1 MARQAENGF
10 SKFDITKS
18 KAMRNIEDIYDSE
31 PSAAE
36 EPAKTETPTEA
47 RQDPAE
53 ENAPAAKQ
61 ESAEEKAPS
70 TKQDPTEENAP
81 SAKQDPAE
89 EKAPAVKQ
97 EPAEENVSVAKQEP
111 AEENAPSEQKSV
123 EEIAPVPSDGIAG
136 PSSSLNSGMP
146 SGMKPLKA
154 EKGVKISLPMK
165 YYFKLV
171 QIKACTGKSLQDL
184 AAQGV
189 MEFID
194 RFSQPG
200 RQVNEK
206 SDL

>member
-31 PSAAE
+31 PSAAG
-36 EPAKTETPTEA
+36 EPAKDGT
-47 RQDPAE
+47 
-53 ENAPAAKQ
+53 PAAKQ
-61 ESAEEKAPS
+61 ESAEE
-70 TKQDPTEENAP
+70 NAP
-81 SAKQDPAE
+81 SEQ
-89 EKAPAVKQ
+89 
-97 EPAEENVSVAKQEP
+97 SP
-111 AEENAPSEQKSV
+111 AEENAPAVKQDPAAESTP
-123 EEIAPVPSDGIAG
+123 APSDSVAG
-136 PSSSLNSGMP
+136 PSSPLNSGMP

-200 RQVNEK
+200 SQVNEK

>member
-1 MARQAENGF
+1 MARQAQNGF

-36 EPAKTETPTEA
+36 EPEKNETTTVKQEPAEENAPAVKQEPAEENALAAKQEPAEENA
-47 RQDPAE
+47 PAAKQDPAEENAPAVKQEPAE

-61 ESAEEKAPS
+61 E
-70 TKQDPTEENAP
+70 
-81 SAKQDPAE
+81 PAGD
-89 EKAPAVKQ
+89 
-97 EPAEENVSVAKQEP
+97 
-111 AEENAPSEQKSV
+111 
-123 EEIAPVPSDGIAG
+123 IAPVPSDGIAG

-154 EKGVKISLPMK
+154 EKGVKISLPME

>member
-36 EPAKTETPTEA
+36 EPAKNGTPA
-47 RQDPAE
+47 AKQDPAE
-53 ENAPAAKQ
+53 ENAPAVKQ
-61 ESAEEKAPS
+61 EQIEENNPAVKQKTAEE
-70 TKQDPTEENAP
+70 N
-81 SAKQDPAE
+81 
-89 EKAPAVKQ
+89 APAVKQ
-97 EPAEENVSVAKQEP
+97 DPA
-111 AEENAPSEQKSV
+111 AESTTA
-123 EEIAPVPSDGIAG
+123 PSDGIAG

-200 RQVNEK
+200 SQVNEK

>member
-31 PSAAE
+31 SSAAE
-36 EPAKTETPTEA
+36 EPEKNETTAVKQE
-47 RQDPAE
+47 PAE
-53 ENAPAAKQ
+53 EN
-61 ESAEEKAPS
+61 
-70 TKQDPTEENAP
+70 
-81 SAKQDPAE
+81 
-89 EKAPAVKQ
+89 APAVKQ
-97 EPAEENVSVAKQEP
+97 EPAEKNAPAEQAP
-111 AEENAPSEQKSV
+111 AEENVPADQTPAAESTPAPSDSV
-123 EEIAPVPSDGIAG
+123 AS

-154 EKGVKISLPMK
+154 EKGVKISLPME

-200 RQVNEK
+200 SQVNEK

>member
-1 MARQAENGF
+1 MARQAQNGF

-18 KAMRNIEDIYDSE
+18 KAMRSIEDIYDSE
-31 PSAAE
+31 SSAAE
-36 EPAKTETPTEA
+36 EPEKTETQTVDLEST
-47 RQDPAE
+47 E

-61 ESAEEKAPS
+61 E
-70 TKQDPTEENAP
+70 
-81 SAKQDPAE
+81 PAE
-89 EKAPAVKQ
+89 ET
-97 EPAEENVSVAKQEP
+97 PAEQTP
-111 AEENAPSEQKSV
+111 AEKKNA
-123 EEIAPVPSDGIAG
+123 EEIAPVPSDSIAG

-194 RFSQPG
+194 RFNQPG

-206 SDL
+206 SD

>member
-1 MARQAENGF
+1 MARQAQNGF

-31 PSAAE
+31 SSAAE
-36 EPAKTETPTEA
+36 EPEKTEIQTVDLEST
-47 RQDPAE
+47 E

-61 ESAEEKAPS
+61 E
-70 TKQDPTEENAP
+70 
-81 SAKQDPAE
+81 PAE
-89 EKAPAVKQ
+89 ET
-97 EPAEENVSVAKQEP
+97 PAEQTP
-111 AEENAPSEQKSV
+111 AEKKNA
-123 EEIAPVPSDGIAG
+123 EEIAPVPSDSIAG

-154 EKGVKISLPMK
+154 EKGVKISLPME

-194 RFSQPG
+194 RFSQPDS
-200 RQVNEK
+200 QVNEK
-206 SDL
+206 SD

>member
-31 PSAAE
+31 PSAAG
-36 EPAKTETPTEA
+36 EPAKDGTQAAKQESAEENAPA
-47 RQDPAE
+47 VKQDPAE
-53 ENAPAAKQ
+53 ENAPAEQTPDA
-61 ESAEEKAPS
+61 ESTPAPS
-70 TKQDPTEENAP
+70 D
-81 SAKQDPAE
+81 
-89 EKAPAVKQ
+89 
-97 EPAEENVSVAKQEP
+97 SV
-111 AEENAPSEQKSV
+111 
-123 EEIAPVPSDGIAG
+123 AG
-136 PSSSLNSGMP
+136 PSSSLNSVMP

-200 RQVNEK
+200 SQVNEK

>member
-36 EPAKTETPTEA
+36 EPAKNGTPA
-47 RQDPAE
+47 AKQDPAE
-53 ENAPAAKQ
+53 ENAPAVKQ
-61 ESAEEKAPS
+61 KTAAESTPAPS
-70 TKQDPTEENAP
+70 D
-81 SAKQDPAE
+81 
-89 EKAPAVKQ
+89 
-97 EPAEENVSVAKQEP
+97 SVAG
-111 AEENAPSEQKSV
+111 S
-123 EEIAPVPSDGIAG
+123 
-136 PSSSLNSGMP
+136 SSSLNSGMP

-200 RQVNEK
+200 SQVNEK

>member
-31 PSAAE
+31 QSAAG
-36 EPAKTETPTEA
+36 EPAKDGTS
-47 RQDPAE
+47 
-53 ENAPAAKQ
+53 AAKQ
-61 ESAEEKAPS
+61 ESAEE
-70 TKQDPTEENAP
+70 N
-81 SAKQDPAE
+81 
-89 EKAPAVKQ
+89 APAVKQ
-97 EPAEENVSVAKQEP
+97 ESVGENAPAVKQDP
-111 AEENAPSEQKSV
+111 VEENAPAEQTPAAKSTP
-123 EEIAPVPSDGIAG
+123 APSDSVAG
-136 PSSSLNSGMP
+136 SSSSLNSGMP

-200 RQVNEK
+200 SQVNEK

>member
-36 EPAKTETPTEA
+36 EPAKNGT
-47 RQDPAE
+47 
-53 ENAPAAKQ
+53 PAAKQ
-61 ESAEEKAPS
+61 DSAEE
-70 TKQDPTEENAP
+70 N
-81 SAKQDPAE
+81 
-89 EKAPAVKQ
+89 APAVKQ
-97 EPAEENVSVAKQEP
+97 EPIEENAPAEQDPAEENNPAVKQKT
-111 AEENAPSEQKSV
+111 AEENAPAVKQDPAAESTP
-123 EEIAPVPSDGIAG
+123 APSDSVAG
-136 PSSSLNSGMP
+136 PSSPLNSGMP

-200 RQVNEK
+200 SQVNEK

>member
-36 EPAKTETPTEA
+36 KPAKNEA
-47 RQDPAE
+47 PAAKQDPAEKNAPAEQSPAE
-53 ENAPAAKQ
+53 ENAPASKQ
-61 ESAEEKAPS
+61 ESAEE
-70 TKQDPTEENAP
+70 NAP
-81 SAKQDPAE
+81 SDQTPA
-89 EKAPAVKQ
+89 
-97 EPAEENVSVAKQEP
+97 AESTP
-111 AEENAPSEQKSV
+111 APSDS
-123 EEIAPVPSDGIAG
+123 IAG
-136 PSSSLNSGMP
+136 PSSSLNSGMS

-154 EKGVKISLPMK
+154 EKGVKISLPME

-171 QIKACTGKSLQDL
+171 QIKVCTGKSLQDL

-200 RQVNEK
+200 SQVNEK

>member
-36 EPAKTETPTEA
+36 EPAKDGTPAAKHES
-47 RQDPAE
+47 AE
-53 ENAPAAKQ
+53 ENAPAVKQ
-61 ESAEEKAPS
+61 EPV
-70 TKQDPTEENAP
+70 EEN
-81 SAKQDPAE
+81 
-89 EKAPAVKQ
+89 APAVKQ
-97 EPAEENVSVAKQEP
+97 EPA
-111 AEENAPSEQKSV
+111 AEST
-123 EEIAPVPSDGIAG
+123 PVPSDGIAG

-154 EKGVKISLPMK
+154 EKGVKISIPME

-200 RQVNEK
+200 SQVNEK

>member
-36 EPAKTETPTEA
+36 EPAKDGT
-47 RQDPAE
+47 
-53 ENAPAAKQ
+53 PAAKQ
-61 ESAEEKAPS
+61 ESAEENAPAV
-70 TKQDPTEENAP
+70 KQEPVEEN
-81 SAKQDPAE
+81 
-89 EKAPAVKQ
+89 APAVKQ
-97 EPAEENVSVAKQEP
+97 EPA
-111 AEENAPSEQKSV
+111 AEST
-123 EEIAPVPSDGIAG
+123 PVPSDGIAG

-154 EKGVKISLPMK
+154 EKGVKISLPME

-200 RQVNEK
+200 SQVNEK
-206 SDL
+206 SDLR

>member
-18 KAMRNIEDIYDSE
+18 KAMRSIEDIYDAE

-36 EPAKTETPTEA
+36 EPEKIE
-47 RQDPAE
+47 
-53 ENAPAAKQ
+53 APA
-61 ESAEEKAPS
+61 
-70 TKQDPTEENAP
+70 
-81 SAKQDPAE
+81 
-89 EKAPAVKQ
+89 
-97 EPAEENVSVAKQEP
+97 AKQEP
-111 AEENAPSEQKSV
+111 AEETPAEQTPAEKKPA
-123 EEIAPVPSDGIAG
+123 EDIAPVPSDSIAG

-154 EKGVKISLPMK
+154 EKGVKISLPME

-194 RFSQPG
+194 RFDPN

>member
-36 EPAKTETPTEA
+36 EPAKDGT
-47 RQDPAE
+47 
-53 ENAPAAKQ
+53 PAAKQ
-61 ESAEEKAPS
+61 ESAEENAPAV
-70 TKQDPTEENAP
+70 KQEPVEENAP
-81 SAKQDPAE
+81 AVKQKTAEENAPAEQAPAE
-89 EKAPAVKQ
+89 ENAPAVKQ
-97 EPAEENVSVAKQEP
+97 EPA
-111 AEENAPSEQKSV
+111 AEST
-123 EEIAPVPSDGIAG
+123 PVPSDGIAG

-154 EKGVKISLPMK
+154 EKGVKISLPME

-200 RQVNEK
+200 SQVNEK

>member
-36 EPAKTETPTEA
+36 EPAKNETTAAKQE
-47 RQDPAE
+47 PAE
-53 ENAPAAKQ
+53 EN
-61 ESAEEKAPS
+61 
-70 TKQDPTEENAP
+70 
-81 SAKQDPAE
+81 
-89 EKAPAVKQ
+89 APAVKQ
-97 EPAEENVSVAKQEP
+97 EPAEENVPAAKQEP
-111 AEENAPSEQKSV
+111 AEENAPAEQKSV
-123 EEIAPVPSDGIAG
+123 VEIAPVPSDGIAG
-136 PSSSLNSGMP
+136 PSPSFNSGMP

-154 EKGVKISLPMK
+154 EKGVKISLPME

-200 RQVNEK
+200 SQVNEK

>member
-31 PSAAE
+31 PSVAE
-36 EPAKTETPTEA
+36 EPAKNGTPAAKQEPA
-47 RQDPAE
+47 EKNAPAVKQEPAE

-61 ESAEEKAPS
+61 E
-70 TKQDPTEENAP
+70 
-81 SAKQDPAE
+81 
-89 EKAPAVKQ
+89 
-97 EPAEENVSVAKQEP
+97 P
-111 AEENAPSEQKSV
+111 AEENAPAEQKPA

-136 PSSSLNSGMP
+136 PSPSFNSGMP

-154 EKGVKISLPMK
+154 EKGVKISLPME

-194 RFSQPG
+194 RFSQLG
-200 RQVNEK
+200 SQVNEK

>member
-36 EPAKTETPTEA
+36 EPAKNGTPA
-47 RQDPAE
+47 AKQDPAE
-53 ENAPAAKQ
+53 ENAPAVKH
-61 ESAEEKAPS
+61 EPI
-70 TKQDPTEENAP
+70 EENAP
-81 SAKQDPAE
+81 AEQD
-89 EKAPAVKQ
+89 
-97 EPAEENVSVAKQEP
+97 P
-111 AEENAPSEQKSV
+111 AEENAPAVKQKTAEENAPAEQAPA
-123 EEIAPVPSDGIAG
+123 EENAPAVKQDPAAESTPAPSDSVAG
-136 PSSSLNSGMP
+136 PSSPLNSGIP

-200 RQVNEK
+200 SQVNEE

>member
-36 EPAKTETPTEA
+36 EPAKNGTPASNQPT
-47 RQDPAE
+47 AE
-53 ENAPAAKQ
+53 ENASADQTPAA
-61 ESAEEKAPS
+61 ESTP
-70 TKQDPTEENAP
+70 D
-81 SAKQDPAE
+81 
-89 EKAPAVKQ
+89 
-97 EPAEENVSVAKQEP
+97 
-111 AEENAPSEQKSV
+111 
-123 EEIAPVPSDGIAG
+123 PSDSIAG

-154 EKGVKISLPMK
+154 EKGVKISLPME

-171 QIKACTGKSLQDL
+171 QIKVCTGKSLQDL

-200 RQVNEK
+200 SQVNEK

>member
-31 PSAAE
+31 PSAAG
-36 EPAKTETPTEA
+36 EPAKDGT
-47 RQDPAE
+47 
-53 ENAPAAKQ
+53 PAAKQ
-61 ESAEEKAPS
+61 ESAEENAPAV
-70 TKQDPTEENAP
+70 KQKTAEENT
-81 SAKQDPAE
+81 
-89 EKAPAVKQ
+89 PAVKQ
-97 EPAEENVSVAKQEP
+97 EPA
-111 AEENAPSEQKSV
+111 AESTPAPSDS
-123 EEIAPVPSDGIAG
+123 AAG

-154 EKGVKISLPMK
+154 EKGVKISLPME

-200 RQVNEK
+200 SQVNEK

>member
-36 EPAKTETPTEA
+36 EPAKNGTQA
-47 RQDPAE
+47 AKQASAE
-53 ENAPAAKQ
+53 ENAPAV
-61 ESAEEKAPS
+61 
-70 TKQDPTEENAP
+70 
-81 SAKQDPAE
+81 KQDPA
-89 EKAPAVKQ
+89 
-97 EPAEENVSVAKQEP
+97 AESTTA
-111 AEENAPSEQKSV
+111 
-123 EEIAPVPSDGIAG
+123 PSDGIAG

-200 RQVNEK
+200 SQVNEK

>member
-36 EPAKTETPTEA
+36 EPAKDGTQA
-47 RQDPAE
+47 AKQASAE
-53 ENAPAAKQ
+53 ENAPAV
-61 ESAEEKAPS
+61 
-70 TKQDPTEENAP
+70 
-81 SAKQDPAE
+81 KQDPAAE
-89 EKAPAVKQ
+89 STPAPSD
-97 EPAEENVSVAKQEP
+97 SVAG
-111 AEENAPSEQKSV
+111 S
-123 EEIAPVPSDGIAG
+123 
-136 PSSSLNSGMP
+136 SSSLNSGMP

-200 RQVNEK
+200 SQVNEK

>member
-36 EPAKTETPTEA
+36 EPAKNGTPAAKQESVEENA
-47 RQDPAE
+47 PAVKKEPIEENAPAEQDPAE
-53 ENAPAAKQ
+53 ENAPAV
-61 ESAEEKAPS
+61 
-70 TKQDPTEENAP
+70 KQDPVEENAP
-81 SAKQDPAE
+81 AEQTPA
-89 EKAPAVKQ
+89 
-97 EPAEENVSVAKQEP
+97 AESTTA
-111 AEENAPSEQKSV
+111 
-123 EEIAPVPSDGIAG
+123 PSDGIAG

-200 RQVNEK
+200 SQVNEK

>member
-36 EPAKTETPTEA
+36 EPAKNGT
-47 RQDPAE
+47 
-53 ENAPAAKQ
+53 PAAKQ
-61 ESAEEKAPS
+61 ESAEEN
-70 TKQDPTEENAP
+70 T
-81 SAKQDPAE
+81 
-89 EKAPAVKQ
+89 PAVKQ
-97 EPAEENVSVAKQEP
+97 DQ
-111 AEENAPSEQKSV
+111 AEENAPSEQKPS
-123 EEIAPVPSDGIAG
+123 EEIAPVPSDSSAA

-154 EKGVKISLPMK
+154 EKGVKISLPIE

-200 RQVNEK
+200 SQVNEK

>member
-31 PSAAE
+31 PSAAG
-36 EPAKTETPTEA
+36 EPAKDGTQA
-47 RQDPAE
+47 AKQASAE
-53 ENAPAAKQ
+53 EN
-61 ESAEEKAPS
+61 
-70 TKQDPTEENAP
+70 
-81 SAKQDPAE
+81 
-89 EKAPAVKQ
+89 APAVKQ
-97 EPAEENVSVAKQEP
+97 EPAEENTPVEQASTEENAPAVKQDP
-111 AEENAPSEQKSV
+111 AEENAPAEQTPAAESTP
-123 EEIAPVPSDGIAG
+123 APSDSVAG

-200 RQVNEK
+200 SQVNEK

>member
-36 EPAKTETPTEA
+36 EPAKNGTQAAKQASAEENAPSE
-47 RQDPAE
+47 QDPAE
-53 ENAPAAKQ
+53 ENAPAV
-61 ESAEEKAPS
+61 
-70 TKQDPTEENAP
+70 
-81 SAKQDPAE
+81 KQDPAAE
-89 EKAPAVKQ
+89 STPAPSD
-97 EPAEENVSVAKQEP
+97 SVA
-111 AEENAPSEQKSV
+111 
-123 EEIAPVPSDGIAG
+123 G
-136 PSSSLNSGMP
+136 SSSPLNSGMP

-200 RQVNEK
+200 SQVNEK

>member
-31 PSAAE
+31 SSAAE
-36 EPAKTETPTEA
+36 EPAKAETTTAAKQES
-47 RQDPAE
+47 AE

-61 ESAEEKAPS
+61 ESV
-70 TKQDPTEENAP
+70 EENAP
-81 SAKQDPAE
+81 AAKQESVE
-89 EKAPAVKQ
+89 ENAPAVKQ
-97 EPAEENVSVAKQEP
+97 KT
-111 AEENAPSEQKSV
+111 AEENAPADQTPAAESTT
-123 EEIAPVPSDGIAG
+123 APSDGIAG

-200 RQVNEK
+200 SQVNEK

>member
-10 SKFDITKS
+10 SKIDITKS

-31 PSAAE
+31 SSAAE
-36 EPAKTETPTEA
+36 EPAKAETTTAAKQESAEENAPAVKQEPVEENA
-47 RQDPAE
+47 PAEQDPAE
-53 ENAPAAKQ
+53 ENAPAV
-61 ESAEEKAPS
+61 
-70 TKQDPTEENAP
+70 
-81 SAKQDPAE
+81 KQDPAAE
-89 EKAPAVKQ
+89 STPAPSD
-97 EPAEENVSVAKQEP
+97 SVA
-111 AEENAPSEQKSV
+111 
-123 EEIAPVPSDGIAG
+123 GL
-136 PSSSLNSGMP
+136 SSPLNSGMP

-200 RQVNEK
+200 SQVNEK

>member
-18 KAMRNIEDIYDSE
+18 KAMRSIEDIYDAE

-36 EPAKTETPTEA
+36 EPAKTET
-47 RQDPAE
+47 
-53 ENAPAAKQ
+53 
-61 ESAEEKAPS
+61 SA
-70 TKQDPTEENAP
+70 
-81 SAKQDPAE
+81 
-89 EKAPAVKQ
+89 
-97 EPAEENVSVAKQEP
+97 AKQEP
-111 AEENAPSEQKSV
+111 AEENAPAAEQKPT
-123 EEIAPVPSDGIAG
+123 EETPAKGESAEQNPSSNDTPVPSDSIAG
-136 PSSSLNSGMP
+136 PSSSFNSGMP

-154 EKGVKISLPMK
+154 EKGVKISLPME

-200 RQVNEK
+200 SQVNEK

>member
-36 EPAKTETPTEA
+36 EPAKAETPTEA
-47 RQDPAE
+47 KQGSAE
-53 ENAPAAKQ
+53 ENAPSEQK
-61 ESAEEKAPS
+61 
-70 TKQDPTEENAP
+70 
-81 SAKQDPAE
+81 
-89 EKAPAVKQ
+89 
-97 EPAEENVSVAKQEP
+97 PAEENVPAAKQEPSEENAPVVKQEP
-111 AEENAPSEQKSV
+111 AEENAPAEQEPAAESTP
-123 EEIAPVPSDGIAG
+123 APSDGISG
-136 PSSSLNSGMP
+136 PSSSMNSGMP
-146 SGMKPLKA
+146 SVMKPLKA
-154 EKGVKISLPMK
+154 EKGVKISLPME

-194 RFSQPG
+194 RFIQPG
-200 RQVNEK
+200 SQVNEK

>member
-1 MARQAENGF
+1 MARQAQNGF

-36 EPAKTETPTEA
+36 EPVKNETPAVKQE
-47 RQDPAE
+47 PAE
-53 ENAPAAKQ
+53 EN
-61 ESAEEKAPS
+61 
-70 TKQDPTEENAP
+70 
-81 SAKQDPAE
+81 
-89 EKAPAVKQ
+89 APAVKQ
-97 EPAEENVSVAKQEP
+97 EPAEENAP
-111 AEENAPSEQKSV
+111 AEQTPSEKKPA
-123 EEIAPVPSDGIAG
+123 EDIAPVPSDSIAG

-154 EKGVKISLPMK
+154 EKGVKISLPME

-194 RFSQPG
+194 RFNQPG

-206 SDL
+206 SD

>member
-1 MARQAENGF
+1 MARQAQNGF

-31 PSAAE
+31 SSAAE
-36 EPAKTETPTEA
+36 EPEKTETQTVDLEST
-47 RQDPAE
+47 E

-61 ESAEEKAPS
+61 E
-70 TKQDPTEENAP
+70 
-81 SAKQDPAE
+81 PAE
-89 EKAPAVKQ
+89 ET
-97 EPAEENVSVAKQEP
+97 PAEQTP
-111 AEENAPSEQKSV
+111 AEKKNA
-123 EEIAPVPSDGIAG
+123 EEIAPVPSDSIAG

-154 EKGVKISLPMK
+154 EKGVKISLPME

-194 RFSQPG
+194 RFNQPG

-206 SDL
+206 SD

>member
-36 EPAKTETPTEA
+36 EPAKNGTQA
-47 RQDPAE
+47 AKQASAE
-53 ENAPAAKQ
+53 EN
-61 ESAEEKAPS
+61 
-70 TKQDPTEENAP
+70 
-81 SAKQDPAE
+81 
-89 EKAPAVKQ
+89 APAVKQ
-97 EPAEENVSVAKQEP
+97 EPV
-111 AEENAPSEQKSV
+111 EENAPAVKQEPV
-123 EEIAPVPSDGIAG
+123 EENTPAEQASTEENNPAVKQDPAAESTTAPSDGIAG

-154 EKGVKISLPMK
+154 EKGVKISLPME

-200 RQVNEK
+200 SQVNEK

>member
-1 MARQAENGF
+1 MTRQAENGF

-18 KAMRNIEDIYDSE
+18 KAMRHIEDIYDSE

-36 EPAKTETPTEA
+36 EP
-47 RQDPAE
+47 
-53 ENAPAAKQ
+53 
-61 ESAEEKAPS
+61 
-70 TKQDPTEENAP
+70 TKNGT
-81 SAKQDPAE
+81 
-89 EKAPAVKQ
+89 PAVKQ
-97 EPAEENVSVAKQEP
+97 EPAEENAPAVKQEPVEENAPAEQDP
-111 AEENAPSEQKSV
+111 AEENAPAVKQKTA
-123 EEIAPVPSDGIAG
+123 EENAPAVKQDPAAESTTAPSDGIAG

-200 RQVNEK
+200 SQVNEK